1 MKIAKILNQSVV
13 DGDGIRTV
21 IFFSGCSIKC
31 PGCHNQ
37 ELQNK
42 RKGHN
47 YNAQKLLNIL
57 KENFNNKIT
66 LSGGEPLEQHLD
78 QLLEFILLFKE
89 ECKKRRKR
97 PNIWIYSGVHYKF
110 EDLLKDPLKKEI
122 FQNCNVLVD
131 GPFILSKKKELQFRG
146 SSNQRI
152 INLKKTFHQKE
163 MIELGGING

>member
-1 MKIAKILNQSVV
+1 MKVAKILEQSLV
-13 DGDGIRTV
+13 DGTGIRTS

-31 PGCHNQ
+31 PECHNP

-47 YNAQKLLNIL
+47 YSPEKLMEEL
-57 KENFNNKIT
+57 KKNFNSHIT
-66 LSGGEPLEQHLD
+66 LTGGEPLEQHLD
-78 QLLEFILLFKE
+78 QLLEFILLFKK

-97 PNIWIYSGVHYKF
+97 ANIWIYSGISYEF
-110 EDLLKDPLKKEI
+110 ENLIKDPKKKEI

-146 SSNQRI
+146 SENQRI
-152 INLKKTFHQKE
+152 IDLKKSFLQKE
-163 MIELGGING
+163 IVEKKIKD